1 VIVVIASIV
10 LMTLD
15 HRTDELEP
23 VRSVLGLIV
32 YPIQYVVSLPT
43 QWGYWATDNLAERGT
58 LIEQNQA
65 LRKKALLLEAKLQKL
80 ASLARENARLRRLLA
95 SAERFQEERVL
106 VAELVAVDLDPYKQ
120 RLLINKGALEGVYT
134 GQPMLDAHGVM
145 GQVTHVNPIS
155 ATAILISDPGHALPV
170 QVDRNGLRT
179 LAEGTGDPERLRVRY
194 VPSNGDIRI
203 GDVLVTSG
211 LGGRFPSYYPVGE
224 ITGVERRPGE
234 PFADVEARPFARLD
248 RSREVLL
255 VWWQPKLATEG
266 SARPQPQGRLAAHP

>member
-1 VIVVIASIV
+1 VVVAIVSIV
-10 LMTLD
+10 LMTVD

-32 YPIQYVVSLPT
+32 YPIQYAVNLPT
-43 QWGYWATDNLAERGT
+43 QWGYWATDSLAERGT

-65 LRKKALLLEAKLQKL
+65 LRKKALLLEVRLQKL
-80 ASLARENARLRRLLA
+80 ASLTRENARLRQLLA
-95 SAERFQEERVL
+95 SAERFEEERVL

-120 RLLINKGALEGVYT
+120 QILINKGALEGIYA
-134 GQPMLDAHGVM
+134 GQPLLDARGVM

-155 ATAILISDPGHALPV
+155 ATAILISDPSHALPV

-179 LAEGTGDPERLRVRY
+179 LAEGTGDPDRLRVRY

-211 LGGRFPSYYPVGE
+211 LGGRFPADYPVGE
-224 ITGVERRPGE
+224 VTRVEHRAGE
-234 PFADVEARPFARLD
+234 PFADVEAEPYAKLD

-255 VWWQPKLATEG
+255 VWWQPRLAPED
-266 SARPQPQGRLAAHP
+266 SPRPQPQGQLAAHP

>member
-1 VIVVIASIV
+1 MAIASIV
-10 LMTLD
+10 LMTVD

-32 YPIQYVVSLPT
+32 YPIQYAVNLPT
-43 QWGYWATDNLAERGT
+43 QWGYWATDSLAERGT

-65 LRKKALLLEAKLQKL
+65 LRKKALLLEVRLQKL
-80 ASLARENARLRRLLA
+80 ASLARENARLRQLLA

-120 RLLINKGALEGVYT
+120 QILINKGALEGIYA
-134 GQPMLDAHGVM
+134 GQPLLDARGVM

-155 ATAILISDPGHALPV
+155 ATAILISDPSHALPV

-179 LAEGTGDPERLRVRY
+179 LAEGTGDSDRLRVRY

-211 LGGRFPSYYPVGE
+211 LGGRFPADYPVGE
-224 ITGVERRPGE
+224 VTRVERRAGE
-234 PFADVEARPFARLD
+234 PFADVEARPYAKLD

-255 VWWQPKLATEG
+255 VWWQPRLAMEHTP
-266 SARPQPQGRLAAHP
+266 RPQPQGQLAARP

>member
-1 VIVVIASIV
+1 MAIASIV

-32 YPIQYVVSLPT
+32 YPIQYMVNLPT
-43 QWGYWATDNLAERGT
+43 QWGYWASDNLAQRGA

-65 LRKKALLLEAKLQKL
+65 LRKKALLLEARLQKL

-95 SAERFQEERVL
+95 SADRFQEERVL

-120 RLLINKGALEGVYT
+120 QILINKGAQDGVYT
-134 GQPMLDAHGVM
+134 GQPILDAKGVM

-155 ATAILISDPGHALPV
+155 ATAILISDPSHALPV

-179 LAEGTGDPERLRVRY
+179 LAEGTGDPDRLRVRY

-203 GDVLVTSG
+203 GDILVTSG

-224 ITGVERRPGE
+224 VTRVERHPGE

-248 RSREVLL
+248 HSREVLL
-255 VWWQPKLATEG
+255 VWWQPKLAAQE
-266 SARPQPQGRLAAHP
+266 SAYPKDRPAAHP

>member
-1 VIVVIASIV
+1 MIASVV

-15 HRTDELEP
+15 HRTEELEP

-32 YPIQYVVSLPT
+32 YPIQYAVNLPS
-43 QWGYWATDNLAERGT
+43 QWGYWASDNLANRNA
-58 LIEQNQA
+58 LVEQNQA
-65 LRKKALLLEAKLQKL
+65 LRKKALLLEARLQKL

-120 RLLINKGALEGVYT
+120 QILINKGDQDGVYT
-134 GQPMLDAHGVM
+134 GQPLLDANGVM
-145 GQVTHVNPIS
+145 GQITHVNPIS
-155 ATAILISDPGHALPV
+155 ATAILISDPSHALPV

-179 LAEGTGDPERLRVRY
+179 LAEGTGDPDRLRVRY

-203 GDVLVTSG
+203 GDILVTSG

-224 ITGVERRPGE
+224 VIRVERRPGE
-234 PFADVEARPFARLD
+234 PFADVEAKPFARLD
-248 RSREVLL
+248 HSREVLL
-255 VWWQPKLATEG
+255 VWWQPKLA
-266 SARPQPQGRLAAHP
+266 SQDPAMPQGQPAGPP